1 MARRTVLV
9 ADDDAMTRQVLAT
22 VLDLEEFEVV
32 LAEDGEQALALLA
45 EQLPDAVV
53 LDQMMPGLSGMEVLA
68 RLRADEVTADLPVI
82 LLTAAQRSSL
92 PGDPVEQGAHA
103 HLEKPFSPLHLIE
116 VLESVMA
123 GRGGGGRR

>member
-32 LAEDGEQALALLA
+32 LAEDGEQALALLR
-45 EQLPDAVV
+45 ERLPDAVV
-53 LDQMMPGLSGMEVLA
+53 LDHMMPGLSGMEVLA
-68 RLRADEVTADLPVI
+68 RLRADDATAGLPVV
-82 LLTAAQRSSL
+82 LLTAAQSSSL
-92 PGDPVEQGAHA
+92 PGDPVDEGAQA

-116 VLESVMA
+116 VLESIMG
-123 GRGGGGRR
+123 GRG